1 MKRNSIDLPPQE
13 ISRRLVSP
21 FTTKPA
27 PPRARTLGSQR
38 RKLQRMPAF
47 NARRQS
53 LCIFCNQISPHRLA
67 PASTNERIASHFVIR
82 SSSHFED
89 NWYHR
94 ERTGPGG
101 DGNSCRQRLLVPT
114 LARSEVWQRF
124 TGSQKNLQN
133 MTILWHGGCH
143 YEWYQHRSFSQNATQ
158 GSNNDRFLNSH
169 SGK

>member
-1 MKRNSIDLPPQE
+1 MSWRRLRQGSMKRNSIDLPPQE

-21 FTTKPA
+21 FTTKRA
-27 PPRARTLGSQR
+27 LLRARTLGSQR

-82 SSSHFED
+82 SSHFED

-94 ERTGPGG
+94 ERTARG

-124 TGSQKNLQN
+124 TGSQKNSAEYDDPVARRMPLR
-133 MTILWHGGCH
+133 MVST
-143 YEWYQHRSFSQNATQ
+143 SFIQPERDTRLKQ
-158 GSNNDRFLNSH
+158 
-169 SGK
+169 